1 MRFLCAKQSRT
12 GFFATTLYQLCST
25 KMSGNEDF
33 EAEII
38 NCETDKEVTS
48 SDESF
53 LEEKPHY
60 YTRFKIR
67 DHVKALF
74 KANDGRTIDGREE
87 GRSSEDRPTRH
98 LIRCLATKMILSNEH
113 DCLIHHHLKT
123 ERQLK
128 WKTNV
133 EVFPSQWCLWVQT
146 DENDEKV
153 ESKMKINNTKAL
165 GLMIRTINA
174 EYTMRKKL
182 HLLRAEIT
190 PITKNVY
197 SKLSIFMKVL
207 PTDELHCLQVFARV
221 ILLDKISQPMNIKG
235 MCIADQKNHNN

>member
-1 MRFLCAKQSRT
+1 MCEAEPHWL
-12 GFFATTLYQLCST
+12 FFATTLYQLCST

-33 EAEII
+33 ETEII

-74 KANDGRTIDGREE
+74 KANDGITIDEREVS
-87 GRSSEDRPTRH
+87 RSSEVSPPRH
-98 LIRCLATKMILSNEH
+98 LISCLATKMIISNEH
-113 DCLIHHHLKT
+113 DCLIYHHLKT

-128 WKTNV
+128 RRTNLK
-133 EVFPSQWCLWVQT
+133 VFPSQWRLWIQK

-153 ESKMKINNTKAL
+153 ESKMKVDNTEAL

-182 HLLRAEIT
+182 HLLRAEVSPT
-190 PITKNVY
+190 SKNIY

-207 PTDELHCLQVFARV
+207 PPDELHCFQVFARV
-221 ILLDKISQPMNIKG
+221 ISLDKISQPMSIKG
-235 MCIADQKNHNN
+235 MCVARQKDHHN

>member
-1 MRFLCAKQSRT
+1 MRSRAALA
-12 GFFATTLYQLCST
+12 FFANTLYQLCST

-33 EAEII
+33 ETEII

-74 KANDGRTIDGREE
+74 KANDGTTIDGREE
-87 GRSSEDRPTRH
+87 NRSFEDRPSRH
-98 LIRCLATKMILSNEH
+98 LISCLATKMILSNEH
-113 DCLIHHHLKT
+113 DCLIYHHLKT

-128 WKTNV
+128 RRANF
-133 EVFPSQWCLWVQT
+133 EVFPSQWCLWLQT
-146 DENDEKV
+146 EENDEKV

-165 GLMIRTINA
+165 GLMIGTINA
-174 EYTMRKKL
+174 EYTMRRKL
-182 HLLRAEIT
+182 HLLRAEVT
-190 PITKNVY
+190 PTTKHVY

-207 PTDELHCLQVFARV
+207 PSDELHCFQEFARI
-221 ILLDKISQPMNIKG
+221 ILLDKISQPMSIKG
-235 MCIADQKNHNN
+235 MCIAKQKNHHN